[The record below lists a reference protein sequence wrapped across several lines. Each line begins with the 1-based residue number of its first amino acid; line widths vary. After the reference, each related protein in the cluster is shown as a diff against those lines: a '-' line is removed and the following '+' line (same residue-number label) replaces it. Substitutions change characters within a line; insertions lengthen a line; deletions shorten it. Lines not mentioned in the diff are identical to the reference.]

1 MKAKIKILSTK
12 WLSFAIVEHNG
23 VKTTIPGTSIS
34 AAISNAQAFL
44 TKAKLNTGVSH
55 VRY

>member
-1 MKAKIKILSTK
+1 MKPKIKILSTK

-44 TKAKLNTGVSH
+44 TKARGSH

>member
-1 MKAKIKILSTK
+1 MKPKIKIIPTT

-23 VKTTIPGTSIS
+23 VKTTVPGTSIS

-44 TKAKLNTGVSH
+44 TKAKLNIGVSH